1 MKKTKIYFFL
11 TSLFLLL
18 LSNKLVSS
26 ESAGIIKYR
35 QNVMKAAAGHMG
47 AIVSILKNNLPIK
60 DHILEHANSLKQISK
75 MTITLFPKGTGLGR
89 TKAKKSIWNN
99 WSKFE
104 KVSQNFVVE
113 STKLM
118 ELAKNEDIPAIA
130 KQIRKTG
137 KTCGNCHRN
146 FRKRD

>member
-1 MKKTKIYFFL
+1 MMKTKIFIFF
-11 TSLFLLL
+11 TSIFLIFS
-18 LSNKLVSS
+18 SNKLVPS
-26 ESAGIIKYR
+26 ESAGMIKYR

-47 AIVSILKNNLPIK
+47 AIVSILKNNLPIR
-60 DHILEHANSLKQISK
+60 DHILEHANSLNQISK
-75 MTITLFPKGTGLGR
+75 MTISIFPKGTGLGR
-89 TKAKKSIWNN
+89 TKAKNSIWKN

-104 KVSQNFVVE
+104 KISQDFVDE

-118 ELAKNEDIPAIA
+118 ELAKNGDIQAIA

-137 KTCGNCHRN
+137 KTCGSCHRN

>member
-1 MKKTKIYFFL
+1 MIKKTKKFIFL
-11 TSLFLLL
+11 TSLFLIF
-18 LSNKLVSS
+18 LSNKLISS

-47 AIVSILKNNLPIK
+47 AIVSILKNNLPIR

-75 MTITLFPKGTGLGR
+75 MTITIFPKGTGLGK
-89 TKAKKSIWNN
+89 TKAKKSIWDN

-104 KVSQNFVVE
+104 KVSQDFVVE
-113 STKLM
+113 SAKLL

-137 KTCGNCHRN
+137 KTCGD
-146 FRKRD
+146 RKSVV